1 MFAQNLIMREK
12 MRTLNGGGLG
22 GAVLENTHDYLQGT
36 GKKAQKSA
44 FPEQNGVIDTHSW

>member
-22 GAVLENTHDYLQGT
+22 VGGGAQSLKILMIICR
-36 GKKAQKSA
+36 
-44 FPEQNGVIDTHSW
+44 EQERKHRSLPFLSKME